1 MVAANDPQRG
11 LVLTPFI
18 EALNEQ
24 RRALLHCVESMQQ
37 EAEQAL
43 ESRDKSDLFDETP
56 TSDVDAEQALLLTSI
71 AERRLEAIDAALAR
85 IDAGTYGLCTR
96 CGDSISPE
104 RLVALPATAVCVVC
118 AGRRRAA
125 S

>member
-1 MVAANDPQRG
+1 MLASNDPQRG

-24 RRALLHCVESMQQ
+24 RRALLHCVESMHE

-43 ESRDKSDLFDETP
+43 ENRDKSDLYDETP
-56 TSDVDAEQALLLTSI
+56 ASDVDAEQALLLTSI
-71 AERRLEAIDAALAR
+71 AERRLEAIDTALAR
-85 IDAGTYGLCTR
+85 IDAGSYGLCTR
-96 CGDSISPE
+96 CGESISLE
-104 RLVALPATAVCVVC
+104 RLAALPSTAVCVNC
-118 AGRRRAA
+118 AGSRRAA

>member
-1 MVAANDPQRG
+1 MVASIDPQRG
-11 LVLTPFI
+11 LEFTPFV

-24 RRALLHCVESMQQ
+24 RRALLHCVESMHE

-43 ESRDKSDLFDETP
+43 ENRDKSDLYDDTP
-56 TSDVDAEQALLLTSI
+56 TSDVDAEQALLLSSI
-71 AERRLEAIDAALAR
+71 AERRLEAIDEALAR
-85 IDAGTYGLCTR
+85 IDAGTYGACTR
-96 CGDSISPE
+96 CGVAISRE
-104 RLVALPATAVCVVC
+104 RLAALPATATCVNC